1 MVMGDDSCSRGHG
14 FESPQHILDGH
25 FSYRFVAKIVFLK
38 QCDGGFKIVT
48 SGGVR
53 VLIKSSQF
61 QGGPNDRQTTT
72 TDRSEGFFSVAVHS
86 LHSGKRQH
94 LLFSL
99 KASKWSFE

>member
-1 MVMGDDSCSRGHG
+1 MFEETEDKGKRGRG
-14 FESPQHILDGH
+14 WP
-25 FSYRFVAKIVFLK
+25 FLK

-53 VLIKSSQF
+53 VLINSSQF